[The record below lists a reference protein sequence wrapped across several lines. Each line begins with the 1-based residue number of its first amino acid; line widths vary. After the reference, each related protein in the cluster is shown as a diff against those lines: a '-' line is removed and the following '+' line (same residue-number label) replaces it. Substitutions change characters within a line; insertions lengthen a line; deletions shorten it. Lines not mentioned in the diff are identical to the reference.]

1 MCTVCRFWRL
11 PTVINLCTCVP
22 CSCFLSIAHVFW
34 FVSAFSFGV
43 PVCVND
49 IPNLAAAAWRRKSH
63 LSAVIFLKRM
73 TAAGMV
79 RIATLADVCLNMDGT
94 NTYMFVYPSGEVLEV
109 NASQMAT
116 VGQGMAL
123 VIPAWEF
130 RCSTDVKLVLMDGD
144 MFARDDDQVSKILHL
159 LALRQHRR

>member
-1 MCTVCRFWRL
+1 M
-11 PTVINLCTCVP
+11 
-22 CSCFLSIAHVFW
+22 
-34 FVSAFSFGV
+34 
-43 PVCVND
+43 
-49 IPNLAAAAWRRKSH
+49 
-63 LSAVIFLKRM
+63 SAVIFLKRM

-79 RIATLADVCLNMDGT
+79 RIATLADVCPNMDGT

-130 RCSTDVKLVLMDGD
+130 RSSTDVKLVLMDGD
-144 MFARDDDQVSKILHL
+144 MFARDDDQVSKIL
-159 LALRQHRR
+159 AKPAGASAAPPPASASDPIGNT

>member
-1 MCTVCRFWRL
+1 
-11 PTVINLCTCVP
+11 
-22 CSCFLSIAHVFW
+22 
-34 FVSAFSFGV
+34 
-43 PVCVND
+43 
-49 IPNLAAAAWRRKSH
+49 
-63 LSAVIFLKRM
+63 M

-79 RIATLADVCLNMDGT
+79 RIATIADVCLNMDGT

-130 RCSTDVKLVLMDGD
+130 RSSTDVKLVLMDGD
-144 MFARDDDQVSKILHL
+144 MFARDDDQVSKILH
-159 LALRQHRR
+159 RRSEHAEAGGGAAEAPAGWARSE